1 MSGASAQPPGC
12 GVSKIAPIFGTLSID
27 IIFQITVT
35 LCADG
40 WCLIVSKASDGGFS
54 LPLS

>member
-1 MSGASAQPPGC
+1 MSGACAQPPRC

-35 LCADG
+35 LIVLMGCP
-40 WCLIVSKASDGGFS
+40 IVSKASDEGFS